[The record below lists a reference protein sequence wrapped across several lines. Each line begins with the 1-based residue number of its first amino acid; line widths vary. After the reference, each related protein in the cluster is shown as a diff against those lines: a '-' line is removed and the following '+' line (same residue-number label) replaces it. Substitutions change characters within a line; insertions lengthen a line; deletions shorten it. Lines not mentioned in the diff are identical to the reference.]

1 MKHTLLLPVVLVA
14 ILLPLSCKKDDG
26 SPVSKK
32 EHRSVNVTDEA
43 KIKMLN
49 SLEELDKDRLY
60 TMNYTVDYK
69 LQEVLDANVK
79 SVDSLT
85 ALLSRLLFDRQPDKV
100 KAPEFSSGCSVYAA
114 GLAGASDFLL
124 GRNYDYCHKEGG
136 KEVET
141 SAIVLFTSP
150 AGGKKSINFVDAYWL
165 QFQKGF
171 YSDESIDVSNLMF
184 APYVICDGMN
194 EDGLSISVLHLDGS
208 PAEQNGKGKPDIYS
222 SVAMRAVLDKYGTVD
237 DACDFLKSCNM
248 HMTTPAKGSLHFML
262 ADAQGKHAIVE
273 WSFADPMHVDSLSVP
288 DFYIEERNLN
298 YVTNFY
304 VDPRL
309 GYCIFGGLSN
319 HGRDRYNTMRDTLG
333 FYKNK
338 LTLKQSKDLLRS
350 VSTDPNPTQP
360 TSHTQWS
367 NIYNLSKRTVETAI
381 LKEYDRWYQF
391 NLK

>member
-1 MKHTLLLPVVLVA
+1 MALAA
-14 ILLPLSCKKDDG
+14 ILLPISCQKDGG
-26 SPVSKK
+26 SSVHEN
-32 EHRSVNVTDEA
+32 EHSSIYVTDEA

-60 TMNYTVDYK
+60 AMNYTVDYK
-69 LQEVLDANVK
+69 LQEVLDAQVK
-79 SVDSLT
+79 SMDSLT
-85 ALLSRLLFDRQPDKV
+85 ALLSRLLFDRQPDGV

-114 GLAGASDFLL
+114 GLAGTSDFLL
-124 GRNYDYCHKEGG
+124 GRNYDFCHKEGDR
-136 KEVET
+136 EVET
-141 SAIVLFTSP
+141 SAIVLFTAP

-165 QFQKGF
+165 QFHKGF
-171 YSDESIDVSNLMF
+171 YSDESTDVSYLMF

-208 PAEQNGKGKPDIYS
+208 PAEQDEHGKPDIYS

-237 DACDFLKSCNM
+237 DACEFLKSCNM

-273 WSFADPMHVDSLSVP
+273 WSFPDPIHVDTTSVP
-288 DFYIEERNLN
+288 KLYFEERDINC
-298 YVTNFY
+298 VTNFY

-309 GYCIFGGLSN
+309 ERCIFGGLSN

-333 FYKNK
+333 CYNNE
-338 LTLKQSKDLLRS
+338 LTMQRSKDLLRA
-350 VSTDPNPTQP
+350 VATDPNPDRP

-367 NIYNLSKRTVETAI
+367 NVYNLSKRTVETAI

-391 NLK
+391 KVE